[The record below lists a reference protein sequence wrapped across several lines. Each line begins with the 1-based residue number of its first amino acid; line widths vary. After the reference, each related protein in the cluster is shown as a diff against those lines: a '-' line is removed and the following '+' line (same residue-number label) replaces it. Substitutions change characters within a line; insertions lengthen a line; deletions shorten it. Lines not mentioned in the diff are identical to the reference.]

1 METKISV
8 LIIEYF
14 AVKRKLISDLIN
26 SSPKLQVIAT
36 ASNGKF
42 ATNKLKKHNPE
53 VILMNLEENNIKD
66 ILFLEKKN
74 NINKTI
80 PIVVTS
86 SNQNLINIAALKGAD
101 DLILVSKNKK
111 SHENKKEQI
120 INSLLA
126 YGSISIKIKLFAIRI

>member
-53 VILMNLEENNIKD
+53 AILMNLEENNIKD
-66 ILFLEKKN
+66 LLFLEKKN

-80 PIVVTS
+80 PTVLTS
-86 SNQNLINIAALKGAD
+86 SNQNLINIPALKGY
-101 DLILVSKNKK
+101 KNKK
-111 SHENKKEQI
+111 Q
-120 INSLLA
+120 
-126 YGSISIKIKLFAIRI
+126 